1 MCRKTF
7 LSIVFAVNVLIL
19 SNVSFCQINLEWQRR
34 NDYRLSGAEYNP
46 SSYCTAID
54 SSGGSYLSS
63 LISDSNKVKI
73 LLVKYNTSGELE
85 WRRFYQNNAAGMTG
99 NYGCFMKCDGS
110 NIYVASRYKDSTYGN
125 RILLLKYDSTGSIV
139 WENKYH
145 YPGSYGDITGGI
157 ALDKSGFIYLTGN
170 TIDVYDNGKCIV
182 LKYKPNGDL
191 VWVRSF
197 QGYSTGNDIVVDE
210 QSNSYIAGSIFS
222 SSYGKTLMMAA
233 KYDSSG
239 VLMWTKSY
247 GLNTPGYDNASVIVL
262 DDSNNV
268 IVGGTS
274 YYNDWNCTTLK
285 YRNDGTLVK
294 YTSYMQGF
302 NRVKSITT
310 DSRCNIYITG
320 LNGYNLTSI
329 LIKYDAM
336 LAYKGAVNVTDYSIR
351 TVKFAG
357 GKYLY
362 AAGNKSYTSPSR
374 KGLYFAKLDTN
385 LATINSID
393 FPVDSSLSVVPYS
406 IVNDKNGNIFLGS
419 SAEYELSGYP
429 YTNFSYPILF
439 KLSQVTKIQNIS
451 GSLVMNYSLG
461 QNYPNPFNPKT
472 VIRFQVT
479 GNNNVSIKI
488 FDINGREVQM
498 LVNEKLQAGSYLT
511 EWNASAY
518 PSGVYFYRMVVRHGG
533 SSTADFSETKRM
545 ILVR

>member
-1 MCRKTF
+1 MDRKTLLIIAF
-7 LSIVFAVNVLIL
+7 VVAVLFF
-19 SNVSFCQINLEWQRR
+19 SNVSLCQINLEWQKR

-46 SSYCTAID
+46 SSYCTEID
-54 SSGGSYLSS
+54 TSGGSYLTSMV
-63 LISDSNKVKI
+63 SDSNKVKI
-73 LLVKYNTSGELE
+73 LLVKYNTSGELK

-110 NIYVASRYKDSTYGN
+110 NIYVASRYQDSTYGK
-125 RILLLKYDSTGSIV
+125 RILLLKYDSTGTIV
-139 WENKYH
+139 WEKKYH
-145 YPGSYGDITGGI
+145 YPGSYGDVTGGI

-170 TIDVYDNGKCIV
+170 TIDVYGNGKCLV

-197 QGYSTGNDIVVDE
+197 QGYSTGNDIVVDVHG
-210 QSNSYIAGSIFS
+210 NSYIAGSIFS

-239 VLMWTKSY
+239 VLMWTNSY
-247 GLNTPGYDNASVIVL
+247 GLNTPGYDNASIIAL

-320 LNGYNLTSI
+320 LNGMNLTSI

-336 LAYKGAVNVTDYSIR
+336 LAYKGAVNAADYSIR
-351 TVKFAG
+351 IVKYAG

-362 AAGNKSYTSPSR
+362 AAGYKNYTSPSQ

-385 LATINSID
+385 LATFYSID
-393 FPVDSSLSVVPYS
+393 FPVDSSLSITPYS
-406 IVNDKNGNIFLGS
+406 IVNDKNGNLFLGS
-419 SAEYELSGYP
+419 SAEYQLSGYP

-439 KLSQVTKIQNIS
+439 KLSQVTEVRNIS
-451 GSLVMNYSLG
+451 GTVVENYRLG
-461 QNYPNPFNPKT
+461 QNYPNPFNPST
-472 VIRFQVT
+472 VI
-479 GNNNVSIKI
+479 
-488 FDINGREVQM
+488 
-498 LVNEKLQAGSYLT
+498 SYQLPVI
-511 EWNASAY
+511 SD
-518 PSGVYFYRMVVRHGG
+518 V
-533 SSTADFSETKRM
+533 
-545 ILVR
+545 